1 MRLGLSPYEFSNNN
15 GEPDGYNIELLQTI
29 FNKLDIPCKFLL
41 KEWNDATHAFER
53 READL
58 IIDPSY
64 HYHVRPYIR
73 SANILNYYKVKLVLG
88 QHARHITK
96 LADFTESDTLI
107 SRRTTMRPTVSSR
120 SVSFRSPS
128 NTTRPK
134 MPLLESA
141 TVATTTSSGARAL

>member
-1 MRLGLSPYEFSNNN
+1 MTTRIRYALLLPSLLTQLCVTAARAQAPYNLDYSEDNPVIIVCDWDFPPYEFSNNN

-73 SANILNYYKVKLVLG
+73 SANILNYYKVKLVLNL
-88 QHARHITK
+88 Q
-96 LADFTESDTLI
+96 TLPN
-107 SRRTTMRPTVSSR
+107 PT
-120 SVSFRSPS
+120 P
-128 NTTRPK
+128 
-134 MPLLESA
+134 
-141 TVATTTSSGARAL
+141 